1 MRSHAFFHLLNCG
14 IKCKAAVTTLVY
26 EKSLKMSAKGRA
38 ATDQGTAVN
47 LLANDAEKLFMGI
60 FAFQMLFTAPVRGT
74 IVARCRQAWVVSS
87 CQHSTPITDCGCA
100 CR

>member
-60 FAFQMLFTAPVRGT
+60 FAFQMLFTAPVRRT
-74 IVARCRQAWVVSS
+74 ILAPMSS
-87 CQHSTPITDCGCA
+87 SLGCVLSRHDTA
-100 CR
+100 IVEL